1 MPLYWKTKALLAK
14 IETVY
19 GTDVVPT
26 GAANAILATD
36 VSFSPMEGE
45 DVSRNLERQAMGAS
59 PIYPTALRSQLTFS
73 VEAVGSGTVAVAPG
87 WGPLLRMCAVA
98 QVITATVK
106 VEYTPIS
113 TAHESGTIYFSVGG
127 TRHVMTGCRGSAVL
141 RFNAQGIPVFV
152 FTITGLFGV
161 PSEQAA
167 PTPVY
172 SAFQSPQV
180 ATKANTPTF
189 TIGGAAMVLR
199 DAEFDLGN
207 DVQPRLLIGSESILI
222 VDKAESFKATV
233 EAVPVG
239 TYNPYSIA
247 AAQTTQAVQ
256 LIHGTVAGRKVQI
269 DLPTAT
275 QGRVGAYSQQ
285 QNIVEWQLPFTPQPN
300 AGDDQWKITLN

>member
-1 MPLYWKTKALLAK
+1 MPIFWKTKALLAK

-45 DVSRNLERQAMGAS
+45 DVSRNLERATMGAS
-59 PIYPTALRSQLTFS
+59 SSYPSGLRSQLSFS

-113 TAHESGTIYFSVGG
+113 TAHESGTIYFSIGA
-127 TRHVMTGCRGSAVL
+127 TRHVMTGCRGTAVL
-141 RFNAQGIPVFV
+141 RVNAQGIPVIV
-152 FTITGLFGV
+152 FTITGLFAT
-161 PSEQAA
+161 PSEQTA

-172 SAFQSPQV
+172 TAFQTPQV
-180 ATKANTPTF
+180 ATKVNTPTF
-189 TIGGAAMVLR
+189 TIGGAAFVLR

-222 VDKAESFKATV
+222 VDKAESFTATV
-233 EAVPVG
+233 EAVPVS

-247 AAQTTQAVQ
+247 QAGTAQAIQ

-269 DLPTAT
+269 DLPSAT
-275 QGRVGAYSQQ
+275 QGRLGQYSQQ
-285 QNIVEWQLPFTPQPN
+285 QNIVEWQLPFTPLPS